1 MHMEVSKVQV
11 TGSQDSVPPAYPSPV
26 QSNPPRF
33 APSHCS
39 DGSICPLPQVP
50 PPEVLLVDVEVLVE
64 EPDDP
69 VPEEP
74 PLDDPVAP
82 PLAMP
87 LDAPLLDPEAIPLEA
102 PESLSVPLAEPPL
115 MELPPENPEG
125 SSTDSSHAGRSRRP
139 RAQRMERERII
150 ARIFPWRGFA
160 RQGGGGVTFRAGR
173 VWNAVSCRAAAVGS
187 GT

>member
-50 PPEVLLVDVEVLVE
+50 PPEVLLVDVDVLVE

-74 PLDDPVAP
+74 PLDDPDVS
-82 PLAMP
+82 PLE
-87 LDAPLLDPEAIPLEA
+87 APLLEPEAIPLDA

-125 SSTDSSHAGRSRRP
+125 SSTDSSHAGRSTRP
-139 RAQRMERERII
+139 RVQRMERDRII
-150 ARIFPWRGFA
+150 APTSSL
-160 RQGGGGVTFRAGR
+160 GVALFVKG
-173 VWNAVSCRAAAVGS
+173 AAA
-187 GT
+187 